1 MSMKK
6 IIKPLIIILSAV
18 IFMSCSAARKL
29 DSYVNRTVNPPDY
42 KISEETASLH
52 NSLVIADLHSDALLW
67 ERDPSVKNERGHVD
81 FPRMIEGN
89 VAIQAFTIV
98 SILPFMMNNS
108 CNLAWTDTYCCLSLL
123 QGWPAGTMFS
133 FKDRALYQINKLHDA
148 GIRSGGKFTI
158 ILTKAD
164 LNRYLERRKTDKSL
178 TAGFI
183 GLEGAYPLEGS
194 AENINAMFE
203 AGVRMLGMTHFAD
216 SDMAGSAHGFGK
228 EGLTRQG
235 RELVELMNRK
245 GIIIDL
251 AHASRETI
259 KDILTIT
266 KKPVLFSHTGVMGVC
281 NNNRNITDEEIVGV
295 AKTGGVI
302 GAAFF
307 SKATCSDSID
317 GIVNTIEYIV
327 KLAGV
332 DHVALGSDFDGG
344 VATPVDSARMIYI
357 TDALL
362 KRGFT
367 ESDIGKIMGENTIR
381 VMREVLP

>member
-1 MSMKK
+1 
-6 IIKPLIIILSAV
+6 
-18 IFMSCSAARKL
+18 
-29 DSYVNRTVNPPDY
+29 
-42 KISEETASLH
+42 
-52 NSLVIADLHSDALLW
+52 
-67 ERDPSVKNERGHVD
+67 
-81 FPRMIEGN
+81 
-89 VAIQAFTIV
+89 
-98 SILPFMMNNS
+98 
-108 CNLAWTDTYCCLSLL
+108 
-123 QGWPAGTMFS
+123 MFS
-133 FKDRALYQINKLHDA
+133 FKDRALYQIDKLHDA
-148 GIRSGGKFTI
+148 EMRSGGKFTI
-158 ILTKAD
+158 IRTKAD
-164 LNRYLERRKTDKSL
+164 LNRYLERRKADKSL

-183 GLEGAYPLEGS
+183 GLEGAYPLDGS

-259 KDILTIT
+259 KDILSIT

-281 NNNRNITDEEIVGV
+281 NNNRNITDGEIIGV

-307 SKATCSDSID
+307 SKATCSDNVD
-317 GIVNTIEYIV
+317 GIINTIEYIV
-327 KLAGV
+327 KIAGI

-367 ESDIGKIMGENTIR
+367 ESDIRKIMGENTIR

>member
-1 MSMKK
+1 MFMKT
-6 IIKPLIIILSAV
+6 IIHVIAV
-18 IFMSCSAARKL
+18 ISAAAIYMSCSAARHL
-29 DSYVNRTVNPPDY
+29 DSYVNRTINPPDN
-42 KISEETASLH
+42 KISEETIAFH
-52 NSLVIADLHSDALLW
+52 NNLLIVDLHSDALLW
-67 ERDPSVKNERGHVD
+67 ERDIFVKSERGHVD

-108 CNLAWTDTYCCLSLL
+108 YNLAWTDSYCCLSFF
-123 QGWPAGTMFS
+123 QGWPAGTLFS
-133 FKDRALYQINKLHDA
+133 FRDRAIYQINKLHDA
-148 GIRSGGKFTI
+148 EIRSGGKFTI
-158 ILTKAD
+158 IRTKSD
-164 LNRYLERRKTDKSL
+164 LDSYLKRRRTDKSL

-228 EGLTRQG
+228 NGLTKKG

-251 AHASRETI
+251 SHASRESI
-259 KDILTIT
+259 KDILAIST
-266 KKPVLFSHTGVMGVC
+266 KPVIFSHTGVAGVC
-281 NNNRNITDEEIVGV
+281 NNNRNITDEEILGV
-295 AKTGGVI
+295 AKSGGVI

-307 SKATCSDSID
+307 SKATCSDNVD

-327 KLAGV
+327 KLAGI
-332 DHVALGSDFDGG
+332 DHAALGSDFDGA
-344 VATPVDSARMIYI
+344 VSVPVDSARMIYI

-367 ESDIGKIMGENTIR
+367 ESDIRKIMGENTIR

>member
-1 MSMKK
+1 MKK
-6 IIKPLIIILSAV
+6 IIEFIIVISALA
-18 IFMSCSAARKL
+18 IFLSCSAARQI

-42 KISEETASLH
+42 KISEETTALH
-52 NSLVIADLHSDALLW
+52 NSLTIADLHSDALLW
-67 ERDPSVKNERGHVD
+67 ERDPAVKSGRGHVD

-89 VAIQAFTIV
+89 VSIQAFTIV

-108 CNLAWTDTYCCLSLL
+108 CNMAWTDSYCCLSLL

-133 FKDRALYQINKLHDA
+133 FRDRAVFQINKLHDA
-148 GIRSGGKFTI
+148 EIRSGGKFTI

-164 LNRYLERRKTDKSL
+164 LDIYLERRKIDKSL

-183 GLEGAYPLEGS
+183 GLEGAYPLEGD

-216 SDMAGSAHGFGK
+216 SNMAGSAHGYEK
-228 EGLTRQG
+228 NGLTQKG
-235 RELVELMNRK
+235 RELVELMNKK

-251 AHASRETI
+251 SHASRETI
-259 KDILTIT
+259 KDILAIT
-266 KKPVLFSHTGVMGVC
+266 KKPVLFSHTGVTGVC
-281 NNNRNITDEEIVGV
+281 DNNRNITDDEIIGV

-307 SKATCSDSID
+307 SKATCSDNVD

-344 VATPVDSARMIYI
+344 VTVPVDSARMIYI
-357 TDALL
+357 TDALI
-362 KRGFT
+362 KRGFS
-367 ESDIGKIMGENTIR
+367 ESDIRKIMGENTIR